1 MPPRF
6 RVLHHDSLGVFLWR
20 FAMNL
25 VLHNP
30 QQTMSSREIAA
41 LCGKDI
47 SHVHRDIRVMLCQ
60 LKDDPDLYHLKE
72 LKDSRG
78 YVQEYFL
85 PKSLTITVVMGY
97 SIPLRKRVIDRWQE
111 LESSVANHFK
121 VPSTLSEALRLAAD
135 QQEAIEA
142 QQARLAVAEPKAEAF
157 DELSGLD
164 GLMNR
169 RQAAKSLGVS
179 EGQLKEVLLKQG
191 WVFKRKDDEIECY
204 SASIRRGI
212 VAQKNVVIGNGRTA
226 SQVLITN
233 KGHALLKLHFVQNKS
248 QQNLNLGAIK

>member
-1 MPPRF
+1 MVSRLAPRF
-6 RVLHHDSLGVFLWR
+6 RGGFSLG

-25 VLHNP
+25 VLHNQ

-41 LCGKDI
+41 LCDKDI

-72 LKDSRG
+72 SKDSRG

-111 LESSVANHFK
+111 LESKVANAFK

-157 DELSGLD
+157 DELSSLD

-169 RQAAKSLGVS
+169 RQAAKSLGVT
-179 EGQLKEVLLKQG
+179 GHQLKTALLDKG
-191 WVFKRKDDEIECY
+191 WVFRKNGSGIECY
-204 SASIRRGI
+204 SSAIRSGV
-212 VAQKNVVIGNGRTA
+212 VAQKNMVFGNYRTV

-248 QQNLNLGAIK
+248 QQNLNLGARK